1 MLKSRTQSIRLWQV
15 DDEEEVIRQ
24 YDSMQTSL
32 VLKLEASCGLDK
44 SEERPRDGMSPR
56 VEEPSTILG
65 PQKQYMPTPLDE
77 DHHSTPT
84 A

>member
-1 MLKSRTQSIRLWQV
+1 MLKLRTQSIRIWQV
-15 DDEEEVIRQ
+15 DDEEKVIRR

-32 VLKLEASCGLDK
+32 VLKLEASSDLDK
-44 SEERPRDGMSPR
+44 SEERPRDGMYPR

-65 PQKQYMPTPLDE
+65 PQKPYMPTTLDE